1 VLNGE
6 NKIKI
11 SKKITQVNLGKY
23 YKSMMQIIRTRLL
36 NTKQIRKIIRLSPNK
51 SNAEIHD

>member
-11 SKKITQVNLGKY
+11 SKKTTQVNLGKY
-23 YKSMMQIIRTRLL
+23 YKLMMQIIRTRLL
-36 NTKQIRKIIRLSPNK
+36 NTKKK
-51 SNAEIHD
+51 EK